1 MWPLEHWL
9 SDPGVWTIHF
19 QCRSATYMRNPAL
32 LAAFALS
39 SLLVAC
45 SGNVGGESGPEERLG
60 TQASAVQGGTMDTS
74 ASHNFAVGVANRLGG
89 VCSGTLIAP
98 NLILTARHCVV
109 PPTAD
114 ESVSCADKFAANIA
128 PSSLFVTTEPN
139 LYRAK
144 NYYAASEI
152 ITPESTAFCGNDI
165 ALIVLEKNI
174 PATEAQ
180 PATPVVQFNMT
191 DARLGGGI
199 TTIGYGITNPSATD
213 SGQRRI
219 RENIP
224 LLCIPGSKSID
235 CTGDNA
241 KFSDDPA
248 EFVTEGYVCSGDSG
262 SGAFDQHSFGQ
273 GTPYVLGALS
283 RGPQTADKC
292 LAAIYSRTDAH
303 AKLIVDAAIK
313 AAAKGH
319 YAAPEW
325 TLSAPGD
332 APQDNAPPC
341 DGETC
346 TDTSATDPA
355 PSTKKVITTS
365 GCSVGTHGTNGTSGG
380 LALVGLALAGALAA
394 RRRRCA

>member
-1 MWPLEHWL
+1 
-9 SDPGVWTIHF
+9 
-19 QCRSATYMRNPAL
+19 MRNPGL

-39 SLLVAC
+39 SLLAAC
-45 SGNVGGESGPEERLG
+45 SGNVGETGAADGRVG
-60 TQASAVQGGTMDTS
+60 TQASAVQGGTTDTNV
-74 ASHNFAVGVANRLGG
+74 ANNFAVGVANRYGG

-109 PPTAD
+109 PPTGSD
-114 ESVSCADKFAANIA
+114 SVTCSDTFAANVPPA
-128 PSSLFVTTEPN
+128 ALFVTTEPN

-152 ITPESTAFCGNDI
+152 VTPANTGFCGNDI
-165 ALIVLEKNI
+165 ALIILEKDI

-191 DARLGGGI
+191 DARLGGSI
-199 TTIGYGITNPSATD
+199 TAMGYGITNPSAND

-219 RENIP
+219 RQNIP

-262 SGAFDQHSFGQ
+262 SGAFDQPSFEKGA
-273 GTPYVLGALS
+273 PFVLGALS
-283 RGPQTADKC
+283 RGPQTKDRC

-303 AKLIVDAAIK
+303 AKLIVDAALK
-313 AAAKGH
+313 AAAKGN
-319 YAAPEW
+319 YPAPQW
-325 TLSAPGD
+325 TLSAPGS
-332 APQDNAPPC
+332 AGPHDNAAPC
-341 DGETC
+341 NGEAC
-346 TDTSATDPA
+346 TETNGTDPA
-355 PSTKKVITTS
+355 DADVKKVTTTEA
-365 GCSVGTHGTNGTSGG
+365 GCSASGTHEMNGSSGG
-380 LALVGLALAGALAA
+380 VALVGLALAGLFAA
-394 RRRRCA
+394 RRRRAS